1 MGLHEIIVELQHV
14 LATAE
19 KNNVDL
25 TERAIGGL
33 DDFAK
38 QRQEGTRLALTGI
51 LQRLRNAAQNTDL
64 APIVQKLANAQ
75 TVKEM
80 KVLLEELAEQVV
92 PEKPAERRIQ
102 FNPRTVPNEIREEI
116 HADLTEAQKCMN
128 SECYRSAV
136 ILCGRVLETA
146 LHRKYF
152 DATGNDLLEK
162 APGIGLGN
170 LIAKLSDKGVT
181 LDPGLSNQIHLINQL
196 RIYSVHKKQ
205 ETFVPSRAQAEAI
218 VLYTL
223 DVLEK
228 LFR

>member
-1 MGLHEIIVELQHV
+1 MGLHALVVELQHV
-14 LATAE
+14 IATAE
-19 KNNVDL
+19 RNNVDL
-25 TERAIGGL
+25 RAGSSGSL
-33 DDFAK
+33 DDFQK
-38 QRQEGTRLALTGI
+38 QRQEGARLALTGL
-51 LQRLRNAAQNTDL
+51 LQRLSRETEHTDL
-64 APIVQKLANAQ
+64 AP
-75 TVKEM
+75 
-80 KVLLEELAEQVV
+80 LAEKLVNADTV
-92 PEKPAERRIQ
+92 AEMRAVLEQIADNVTPDEATKHTQ
-102 FNPRTVPNEIREEI
+102 FNPRMVPSEIRGEI
-116 HADLTEAQKCMN
+116 HADLSEAQKCMN
-128 SECYRSAV
+128 NECYRSAV

-170 LIAKLSDKGVT
+170 LIAKLSEKGVT

-205 ETFVPSRAQAEAI
+205 ETFAPSKTQAEAI
-218 VLYTL
+218 ILYTL